1 MKTVDIVQAFYNW
14 YRKTLRNTKY
24 SWIIVLATL
33 GYLFIPFDIA
43 PDFLPIIGWIDD
55 GVVVTLLV
63 AEVSQILME
72 QLNKRRVDRDK
83 SATVADVHTV
93 QAQTVDATAK

>member
-1 MKTVDIVQAFYNW
+1 MKSVDIAQSFYNW
-14 YRKTLRNTKY
+14 YRKTLRNAKY
-24 SWIIVLATL
+24 SWVIVLATL

-72 QLNKRRVDRDK
+72 QLNKRRVQRSNSD
-83 SATVADVHTV
+83 AV
-93 QAQTVDATAK
+93 VDAHPVDVQPIDG